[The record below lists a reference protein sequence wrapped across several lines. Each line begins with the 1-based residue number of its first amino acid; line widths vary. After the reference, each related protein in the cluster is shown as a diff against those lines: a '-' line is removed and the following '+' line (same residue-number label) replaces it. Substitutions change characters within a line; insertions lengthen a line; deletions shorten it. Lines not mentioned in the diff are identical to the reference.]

1 MIDRQAVD
9 LNRAFKKERQLERV
23 LSGFETALVAFS
35 GGVDSA
41 YLLNEALKVIG
52 REKVLAVTVSSALI
66 QPEEIEEASALAR
79 KMQAKHLVLDLN
91 LLENEKISDNPPE
104 RCYYCKKTIY
114 TKLLEVASVREYGKV
129 LDGSNADDLTDHRP
143 GIRALE
149 ELGIPSPL
157 LETSLGKSE
166 IRLLAEQAG
175 LPVWGKPAAACL
187 ASRFPYGDK
196 ITGQKLK
203 QVAEAESFLRQ
214 LGVKQDL
221 RVRCHGDLAR
231 IEVNKTDLDG
241 LLTQRDSVVA
251 KLLELGFI
259 YITLDLKGFESGSMN
274 RLFLPPG

>member
-9 LNRAFKKERQLERV
+9 LNRALKKERQLEMV
-23 LSGFETALVAFS
+23 LSGFEAALVAFS

-66 QPEEIEEASALAR
+66 RPEEIEAAAALAR
-79 KMQAKHLVLDLN
+79 KLQAEHLVLDLN

-104 RCYYCKKTIY
+104 RCYFCKKLIY
-114 TKLLEVASVREYGKV
+114 TKLLEVASAREYGTV

-149 ELGIPSPL
+149 ELDIPSPL
-157 LETSLGKSE
+157 LATSLGKSE
-166 IRLLAEQAG
+166 IRLLAERAG
-175 LPVWGKPAAACL
+175 LPVWDKPAAACL

-203 QVAEAESFLRQ
+203 QVAEAESFLRH

-241 LLTQRDSVVA
+241 LLTQRDLVVA
-251 KLLELGFI
+251 KMLELGFI

-274 RLFLPPG
+274 RLFRPPG

>member
-9 LNRAFKKERQLERV
+9 LNRALKKERQLERL

-41 YLLNEALKVIG
+41 YLLYEALKVIG
-52 REKVLAVTVSSALI
+52 REKVLAVTVSSVLI
-66 QPEEIEEASALAR
+66 RPEEIEEAAALAR
-79 KMQAKHLVLDLN
+79 KLQAEHLVLDLN

-104 RCYYCKKTIY
+104 RCYFCKKLIY
-114 TKLLEVASVREYGKV
+114 TKLLEVASLRDYGKV

-149 ELGIPSPL
+149 ELDIPSPL
-157 LETSLGKSE
+157 LETSLGKNE

-175 LPVWGKPAAACL
+175 LPVWDKPAAACL
-187 ASRFPYGDK
+187 ASRIPYGDK
-196 ITGQKLK
+196 ITGHKLK

-259 YITLDLKGFESGSMN
+259 YITIDLKGFESGSMN